1 GDEVWALYEHARRR
15 CGDVSAMIE
24 RDDNYPPFSELL
36 DELQHMRDIDARI
49 ANERARS
56 AA

>member
-1 GDEVWALYEHARRR
+1 
-15 CGDVSAMIE
+15 MIE
-24 RDDNYPPFSELL
+24 RDDNFPPLSELL

-49 ANERARS
+49 AAERARS